1 MSSGDELTQDVIM
14 QRIKEL
20 LTDRNKTGKVL
31 TAETLLDADL
41 SIDSAAAMELIM
53 EIEDSFDID
62 ININQV
68 GELHSVGDLVNM
80 VQKQMGN
87 A

>member
-1 MSSGDELTQDVIM
+1 MQDETILA
-14 QRIKEL
+14 RIAEL
-20 LTDRNKTGKVL
+20 LEDRNKSGNPISG
-31 TAETLLDADL
+31 ATLLDADL
-41 SIDSAAAMELIM
+41 NIDSAAAMELIM

-68 GELHSVGDLVNM
+68 GELHSVDDLVAM
-80 VQKQMGN
+80 VRAQIGE

>member
-1 MSSGDELTQDVIM
+1 MTDADILDRVA
-14 QRIKEL
+14 KL
-20 LTDRNKTGKVL
+20 LEGRNGTDKPIS
-31 TAETLLDADL
+31 ESTLLDADL
-41 SIDSAAAMELIM
+41 NIDSAAAMEVIM

-68 GELHSVGDLVNM
+68 GELHSVGDLVKM
-80 VQKQMGN
+80 VQTQLGS

>member
-1 MSSGDELTQDVIM
+1 MATASILQRITELLENWNKNGIELTSD
-14 QRIKEL
+14 
-20 LTDRNKTGKVL
+20 
-31 TAETLLDADL
+31 TLLDGDL

-68 GELHSVGDLVNM
+68 GELHTIGDLVKM
-80 VQKQMGN
+80 VEAHREN
-87 A
+87 S

>member
-1 MSSGDELTQDVIM
+1 MTMDSADIM
-14 QRIKEL
+14 ARIAGL
-20 LTDRNKTGKVL
+20 LESRNKTGSPVHAG
-31 TAETLLDADL
+31 TMLDADL

-68 GELHSVGDLVNM
+68 GELHNVGDLVKM
-80 VQKQMGN
+80 VQSHVGS

>member
-1 MSSGDELTQDVIM
+1 MKNEAVL
-14 QRIKEL
+14 QRIASL
-20 LTDRNKTGKVL
+20 LEGRNSTGKPIV
-31 TAETLLDADL
+31 AETKLDADL

-68 GELHSVGDLVNM
+68 GELHSVGDLVAM
-80 VQKQMGN
+80 VQSQIGD